1 MKTFSDM
8 LKISESEQILIDS
21 KTNIVTFPSRVKIL
35 KDKLEYNAKTKSAIY
50 IISSAL
56 KMKSDIEPKL
66 YYESNGE
73 SYEVYFGGVVCVNKT
88 ESEVI
93 GDITYA
99 INLVNKGIKEVYF
112 CTVDFNESGNY
123 FSSAIGKMDTRQI
136 IYNNGIRAFK
146 DSIKERVVLMKA
158 VKEFNKKL
166 QTLKRFTFNFGNAF
180 GGIKKLA
187 INFDGDIL
195 IKSNSGRR
203 IDFTPTKEEV
213 LAELELFCLP
223 EWNSKYN
230 SNPTPTLENAWTI
243 TLKLDGEELEFTG
256 LDDYPKTWQF
266 VEYFI
271 KKYGGFEEIK
281 E

>member
-166 QTLKRFTFNFGNAF
+166 QTLKRFTFNF
-180 GGIKKLA
+180 
-187 INFDGDIL
+187 
-195 IKSNSGRR
+195 
-203 IDFTPTKEEV
+203 
-213 LAELELFCLP
+213 
-223 EWNSKYN
+223 
-230 SNPTPTLENAWTI
+230 
-243 TLKLDGEELEFTG
+243 
-256 LDDYPKTWQF
+256 
-266 VEYFI
+266 
-271 KKYGGFEEIK
+271 
-281 E
+281 